1 MKTEEKPLRLID
13 NWEVIRKLGVSHST
27 VERMRLSDINFP
39 VPVKVGARSIRYIE
53 SEIDDYIYSL
63 PRADPFD
70 ADADADAELEPR

>member
-1 MKTEEKPLRLID
+1 MKTQEQAVRLID
-13 NWEVIRKLGVSHST
+13 SWEVIRKLGVSHST
-27 VERMRLSDINFP
+27 VERMRLNDINFP

-70 ADADADAELEPR
+70 ADVEPEPR

>member
-1 MKTEEKPLRLID
+1 MKTQEQAVRLID
-13 NWEVIRKLGVSHST
+13 SWEVIRKLGVSHST
-27 VERMRLSDINFP
+27 VARMRLNDINFP

-70 ADADADAELEPR
+70 ADVEPEPR

>member
-1 MKTEEKPLRLID
+1 MKTQEQAVRLID

-27 VERMRLSDINFP
+27 VERMRLNDINFP

-70 ADADADAELEPR
+70 ADVEPEPR